1 MLDGNEYQEESLVKA
16 GEIAFDQKQF
26 DEAAKY
32 FKKLKE
38 VSASPQTRFKSQLG
52 ILRCYYRTNNHSQVV
67 DNANI
72 LLDSPVT
79 PEVEREARYCRM
91 KSLIALGNWTEAI
104 KDVEVLKNDVSN
116 SIGAESAFIMAE
128 YYFYQ
133 KQLQQSED
141 EIVAFIDKKS
151 PFQYWIARSFIL
163 LADIY
168 IVKKDD
174 YQAKQYLL
182 TLKENYKANDDIEQ
196 MVNSRLADIDRS
208 EEHTSELQSR

>member
-1 MLDGNEYQEESLVKA
+1 
-16 GEIAFDQKQF
+16 
-26 DEAAKY
+26 
-32 FKKLKE
+32 
-38 VSASPQTRFKSQLG
+38 
-52 ILRCYYRTNNHSQVV
+52 
-67 DNANI
+67 
-72 LLDSPVT
+72 
-79 PEVEREARYCRM
+79 
-91 KSLIALGNWTEAI
+91 
-104 KDVEVLKNDVSN
+104 
-116 SIGAESAFIMAE
+116 MAE

-196 MVNSRLADIDRS
+196 MVNSRLADIDTRYK
-208 EEHTSELQSR
+208 ETIY

>member
-1 MLDGNEYQEESLVKA
+1 ME
-16 GEIAFDQKQF
+16 
-26 DEAAKY
+26 
-32 FKKLKE
+32 
-38 VSASPQTRFKSQLG
+38 
-52 ILRCYYRTNNHSQVV
+52 
-67 DNANI
+67 
-72 LLDSPVT
+72 
-79 PEVEREARYCRM
+79 
-91 KSLIALGNWTEAI
+91 
-104 KDVEVLKNDVSN
+104 
-116 SIGAESAFIMAE
+116 E

-196 MVNSRLADIDRS
+196 MVNSRLADIDTRYK
-208 EEHTSELQSR
+208 ETIY

>member
-1 MLDGNEYQEESLVKA
+1 
-16 GEIAFDQKQF
+16 
-26 DEAAKY
+26 
-32 FKKLKE
+32 
-38 VSASPQTRFKSQLG
+38 
-52 ILRCYYRTNNHSQVV
+52 
-67 DNANI
+67 
-72 LLDSPVT
+72 
-79 PEVEREARYCRM
+79 
-91 KSLIALGNWTEAI
+91 
-104 KDVEVLKNDVSN
+104 
-116 SIGAESAFIMAE
+116 MAE

-182 TLKENYKANDDIEQ
+182 TLKENYEANGDIEQ
-196 MVNSRLADIDRS
+196 MVNSRLADIDTRYK
-208 EEHTSELQSR
+208 ETIY

>member
-1 MLDGNEYQEESLVKA
+1 MLNIDCICTN
-16 GEIAFDQKQF
+16 
-26 DEAAKY
+26 Y
-32 FKKLKE
+32 FCGF
-38 VSASPQTRFKSQLG
+38 RFKL
-52 ILRCYYRTNNHSQVV
+52 
-67 DNANI
+67 
-72 LLDSPVT
+72 
-79 PEVEREARYCRM
+79 VEYLI
-91 KSLIALGNWTEAI
+91 SLNYWNLI
-104 KDVEVLKNDVSN
+104 NDHD
-116 SIGAESAFIMAE
+116 GDFELQAESAFIMAE

-182 TLKENYKANDDIEQ
+182 TLKENYKANDDIEK
-196 MVNSRLADIDRS
+196 MVNSRLADIDTRYK
-208 EEHTSELQSR
+208 ETIY